1 VSEDRREAFYQ
12 ERMREHGPRY
22 PEFDLLATET
32 AVSLLYTYDL
42 FHQTVSRYLAE
53 FGLSKSTFNILM
65 VLWHAKP
72 EGVLLHDLGELL
84 LVSRANITGLMDHL
98 EEKGYVKRVVDAH
111 DRRARF
117 ARLTRKGEELLDQYA
132 PVHYRNIAELL
143 KDLTAEDKETLIMLL
158 KKMRS
163 SLNNHAP
170 ESSDY
175 VTEAP
180 RATER

>member
-1 VSEDRREAFYQ
+1 VSEDRREAFYR
-12 ERMREHGPRY
+12 ERMRQHGPRY

-72 EGVLLHDLGELL
+72 EGVFLHDLGELL
-84 LVSRANITGLMDHL
+84 LVSRANITGLVDHL
-98 EEKGYVKRVVDAH
+98 EEKGYVKRVVA
-111 DRRARF
+111 
-117 ARLTRKGEELLDQYA
+117 
-132 PVHYRNIAELL
+132 
-143 KDLTAEDKETLIMLL
+143 AEDKETLIALL

-163 SLNNHAP
+163 SLRNHVP

-175 VTEAP
+175 AAEGS